1 MRLLIMKWNW
11 QLESWP
17 NFTWD
22 SDKLVVY
29 EQSFTECAGIIIGSS
44 QHISQEGKQNLF
56 IDLMC
61 TDALDSSEIEGE
73 HLNRDSV
80 QSSIKKELGL
90 SAEAP
95 RASLAERGIAKM
107 MVNLYQTISSP
118 LTHQVLFEWHQFLMG
133 NSHHLEDV
141 GQYRSHEEA
150 MQIVSGPDYDR
161 KIHFEAPPSKC
172 VPAEMDQF
180 INWFERSSPA
190 GSAPLPTLTRAG
202 IAHLWF
208 ESIHPF
214 EDGNG
219 RIGRAI
225 AEKALSQGF
234 SKPVMTVLAKILLKK
249 RKEYYQQLG
258 LASKTLDLTSW
269 LLWFANIALEAQQ
282 STYVYID
289 FIIKKSVI
297 LREAEGKINP
307 RQEKVLLRL
316 FHAGPEGFVGGLSAK
331 NYMSITGATIA
342 TTTRDLNDLVK
353 KNILKRTGELKAT
366 RYFLNLDKA

>member
-29 EQSFTECAGIIIGSS
+29 EQSFTENAGIIIGSS

-73 HLNRDSV
+73 HLNRDSI

-133 NSHHLEDV
+133 NSHHLEDA

-161 KIHFEAPPSKC
+161 KTHFEAPPSKC
-172 VPAEMDQF
+172 VPAEMEQF

-190 GSAPLPTLTRAG
+190 GSASLPTLTRAG

-282 STYVYID
+282 STYMYID